1 MIFKALKALQKPLA
15 GLAIFAGTMFA
26 GTAQAQE
33 TVNLRL
39 HHFLPPAA
47 TMHAYFEDWKKR
59 VEEQSEGRLKV
70 QIFPAM
76 QLGGTPPSLYDQ
88 AKDGQVDIIYT
99 LPGYTPDRFPKT
111 EVFDLPFIGR
121 SNEAAAQAIHEYYEK
136 NLKDEYKGVEM
147 LTFFTHS
154 PGHLHTREKLVKEPK
169 DLRGLKIRGAS
180 RVVTNYIKELGGQ
193 PVGMPVPAVPE
204 ALSRGVLDGA
214 ALPLEVAGALR
225 VPELAPNHTLFP
237 ESDMLYV
244 AGMFIAMNK
253 KRYDSLPKDLQAV
266 LDANSGV
273 KEARIIS
280 QWLAERDQKVLDK
293 IKASSKN
300 QVYNVPENQVEA
312 WKTPGKKVT
321 ANWIADMKS
330 RGIDGQKLYQDATQ
344 LVSKYYDQEKKA
356 QQ

>member
-15 GLAIFAGTMFA
+15 GLAIVAGTMLA

-47 TMHAYFEDWKKR
+47 TMHPYLEDWKER
-59 VEEQSEGRLKV
+59 VEEQSNGRLKV

-99 LPGYTPDRFPKT
+99 LPGYTPDRFPKS

-121 SNEAAAQAIHEYYEK
+121 TNAAAAQAIHEFYEK
-136 NLKDEYKGVEM
+136 NLKDEYKDVHM

-154 PGHLHTREKLVKEPK
+154 PGHFHTREKLVKEPR
-169 DLRGLKIRGAS
+169 DMRGLKIRGS
-180 RVVTNYIKELGGQ
+180 NRVITNYLKEIGAQ

-204 ALSRGVLDGA
+204 ALSRGVLNGA
-214 ALPLEVAGALR
+214 AVPLEVGGALR

-237 ESDMLYV
+237 EGHMAYTS
-244 AGMFIAMNK
+244 GMFIAMNK
-253 KRYDSLPKDLQAV
+253 NRYGSLPKDLQAV

-280 QWLAERDQKVLDK
+280 QWLAERDQQVLDK
-293 IKASSKN
+293 IKASKKN
-300 QVYNVPENQVEA
+300 QVYNVPESELGA
-312 WKTPGKKVT
+312 WKEPAKKVT
-321 ANWIADMKS
+321 AQWIKEMDS
-330 RGIDGQKLYQDATQ
+330 RGINGKKLHEDATQ
-344 LVSKYYDQEKKA
+344 LVSKYYEQEKKT
-356 QQ
+356 Q